1 MRGRLLDNMPKNN
14 QMRIHLKLTKN
25 KQPVPFEYN
34 AILAGIFHKWINDT
48 DIHDN
53 LSLYSFSG
61 LRGGGVN
68 KGELDFPKGGE
79 WFISAYNSEIVG
91 KIIRNIKK
99 SSELAYGMK
108 VKEIIICE
116 TPKFSCKE
124 KFMLATPVF
133 IKRTINNKSIHY
145 LYSDLNAD
153 ELMTETMKKK
163 LNVIGV
169 SDDSLQILF
178 DRQYE
183 KSKVKLISYKGI
195 KNKVNWCPVIMHGK
209 PETIEFAWNVGI
221 GNSTGIGFGALI

>member
-1 MRGRLLDNMPKNN
+1 
-14 QMRIHLKLTKN
+14 MRIHLKLTKN
-25 KQPVPFEYN
+25 GQPVPFEYN

-61 LRGGGVN
+61 LRGGCVN
-68 KGELDFPKGGE
+68 KGDLDFSKGGE
-79 WFISAYNSEIVG
+79 WFISAYNPEIVG
-91 KIIRNIKK
+91 KIIQNIKK
-99 SSELAYGMK
+99 SPELAYGMK
-108 VKEIIICE
+108 VKEIVICE
-116 TPKFSCKE
+116 IPKFSSKE
-124 KFMLATPVF
+124 KFKLATPVF

-145 LYSDLNAD
+145 LYTDEYAD
-153 ELMTETMKKK
+153 ELMTETMKRK
-163 LNVIGV
+163 LNTIGV

-178 DRQYE
+178 DRKYE

-195 KNKVNWCPVIMHGK
+195 KNKVSWCPVIIYGK